1 MRAKSAIRRVGEQV
15 REKINQLRSTGASV
29 KDRVVVCNPDPE
41 EQEPKPVRK
50 KPIVSVNGE
59 DVAA

>member
-1 MRAKSAIRRVGEQV
+1 MRGKRAIRRVGEQV
-15 REKINQLRSTGASV
+15 RRKVNRFRSTRV
-29 KDRVVVCNPDPE
+29 KGRVVCNPDPE